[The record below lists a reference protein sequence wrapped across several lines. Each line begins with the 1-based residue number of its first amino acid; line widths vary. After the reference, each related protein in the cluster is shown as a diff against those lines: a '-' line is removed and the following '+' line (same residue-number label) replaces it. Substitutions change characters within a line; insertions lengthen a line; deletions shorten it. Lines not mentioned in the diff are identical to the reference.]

1 MNDFEQSIES
11 LANDLFGSATETEV
25 EETEVEVEE
34 TETETEEV
42 EYGNDMQSEGT
53 NSADDDEEEIVSEET
68 TNHIEE
74 EVSLPNKKGAQNKAF
89 AQMRKQLKEMEQEN
103 NQFKT
108 ILSRLA
114 DAKGVDLK
122 SLLGSLEDES
132 DKVQAEKQNIDP
144 QMYRRIRQLEEAEQA
159 RSREASQERFS
170 RRLVEF
176 NQQAKLSDADLK
188 QFFQDAAD
196 NGFDLINSNINF
208 MQVYR
213 GLYHDKL
220 TAKKEEEI
228 RQAELARQKRAQQ
241 STSTVTKKKGST
253 TSTQTGG
260 DLNSILNDLSKTF
273 KMKP

>member
-34 TETETEEV
+34 TETEEV
-42 EYGNDMQSEGT
+42 EHGDDMESEGT
-53 NSADDDEEEIVSEET
+53 NSADDDEEEIVSEDT
-68 TNHIEE
+68 TNHNHIEE

-170 RRLVEF
+170 
-176 NQQAKLSDADLK
+176 DLK